1 MIRPVQIPLYFSV
14 LTFWLLAGV
23 TPVNA
28 QSGNTTV
35 APAGVKVLTRAYT
48 DSIKLRW
55 APTNPLLWKYAQKY
69 GYTLEKYLVYKSGK
83 LLPKAQKLALPQAT
97 FRPATQGSWQAHLGQ
112 DPQVTVAYQALFGEG
127 MPITSNNR
135 MLKIAEKAQEQ
146 ELRFA
151 FALMAAD
158 YSARAAQLS
167 GLSFTDKAVKKG
179 EKYLYRVQVPVPTNL
194 IKADTGSAYVG
205 VDDFAPL
212 PKPVELEGQ
221 FGDKSVLLVWNQL
234 YYQRTYAAY
243 YVERSE
249 DGKNYQITTEQP
261 YATIQRD
268 TVGAIPTRYMTAVDS
283 LPQNDKT
290 YYFRIRGLT
299 PFAELGPPSDSVIVG
314 QGQGKNELEIVLQ
327 KPQLKK
333 QQVQLTWKFDNNQQ
347 DKIQGFKVLKAPKAK
362 GHYEAL
368 HAGILPVTQRTLTDS
383 VSSGASYYQVQA
395 IGLKTNQEEAPIAT
409 TSFPH
414 LVQLPDSIPPDAPLK
429 ISGKVDTTGVVT
441 LNWSRPR
448 AKDVKGYHIFRSEG
462 AKDEFTRINVVL
474 STDTTYRDSISLRTL
489 NPDIYYKIQAVDYYF
504 NPSQLSSILVLKRPD
519 KTPPSSPAF
528 VSALA
533 TDSALVL
540 RFQASASPDVAR
552 HLLYRTPWGKDQWQ
566 LQANFT
572 RLDTV
577 ALKPIEDTVLHQTYY
592 EFADQSLLAGEKYQY
607 TLMAVDSSGLE
618 SPPSRPV
625 TGQIA
630 PSGLYPAIQDIEI
643 TKNAQQQLVEL
654 NWQYLQKPQ
663 VKTFRVYRAEGDAPL
678 RLYQTYTLKPTSK
691 AAVFRDTQVNQGN
704 WYSYRIQAI
713 APDGTVSRFS
723 KAIRI
728 KF

>member
-1 MIRPVQIPLYFSV
+1 MIRPIQLIFFLFTMSALVGIIP
-14 LTFWLLAGV
+14 AQ
-23 TPVNA
+23 A
-28 QSGNTTV
+28 QSGTV
-35 APAGVKVLTRAYT
+35 PAGVKVLTRAYS

-69 GYTLEKYLVYKSGK
+69 GYTLEKYLVYQSGK
-83 LLPKAQKLALPQAT
+83 LLPKAQKLTLPQSV
-97 FRPATQGSWQAHLGQ
+97 FRPAPANAWQAYLGQ

-135 MLKIAEKAQEQ
+135 MLKIAERAQEQ

-167 GLSFTDKAVKKG
+167 GLSFTDRAVKKG
-179 EKYLYRVQVPVPTNL
+179 EKYLYRVHVPVPPNL
-194 IKADTGSAYVG
+194 IKADTGTAYIG

-234 YYQRTYAAY
+234 YYQRIYAAY

-261 YATIQRD
+261 YVAIQRD
-268 TVGAIPTRYMTAVDS
+268 TAGAVPTRYLTAVDS

-299 PFAELGPPSDSVIVG
+299 PFAELGPPSDSVIIG
-314 QGQGKNELEIVLQ
+314 QGRGKNELDVVLQ
-327 KPQLKK
+327 KPRLT
-333 QQVQLTWKFDNNQQ
+333 QQRVQLTWKFDPKYQG
-347 DKIQGFKVLKAPKAK
+347 KIQGFKVMKAPKAK
-362 GHYEAL
+362 GSYRAL
-368 HAGILPVTQRTLTDS
+368 HGGILPATQRTFTDS

-395 IGLKTNQEEAPIAT
+395 IGLATNQAKTPVAT
-409 TSFPH
+409 ASFPH
-414 LVQLPDSIPPDAPLK
+414 LVQLPDSIPPDTPIQLV
-429 ISGKVDTTGVVT
+429 GKVDTTGVVT
-441 LNWSRPR
+441 LSWSPPQ
-448 AKDVKGYHIFRSEG
+448 AQDVKGYHIFRSEG

-474 STDTTYRDSISLRTL
+474 ASDTTYRDSINLQTL
-489 NPDIYYKIQAVDYYF
+489 NPRIYYKIQAVDYYF
-504 NPSQLSSILVLKRPD
+504 NPSELSAILELKRPD
-519 KTPPSSPAF
+519 KTPPLPPSF
-528 VSALA
+528 VSAVA

-552 HLLYRTPWGKDQWQ
+552 HLLYRTPWGQDQWQ

-572 RLDTV
+572 RLDTA
-577 ALKPIEDTVLHQTYY
+577 ALKPIQDTALHQTHY
-592 EFADQSLLAGEKYQY
+592 EFVEQDLPTGTKYQY

-625 TGQIA
+625 TGQIINR
-630 PSGLYPAIQDIEI
+630 GLYPAVKGIEV
-643 TKNAQQQLVEL
+643 TKNQDKQWVQLA
-654 NWQYLQKPQ
+654 WQYAQKPN

-678 RLYQTYTLKPTSK
+678 RLYQMYTLKSSQAT
-691 AAVFRDTQVNQGN
+691 FRDTQVSSGR
-704 WYSYRIQAI
+704 WYSYRIQAL
-713 APDGTVSRFS
+713 APDGTISQFS
-723 KAIRI
+723 KAIRV

>member
-1 MIRPVQIPLYFSV
+1 MIRPIQIPLYTSV
-14 LTFWLLAGV
+14 LTFWLLAGIN
-23 TPVNA
+23 PANG
-28 QSGNTTV
+28 QSGNTAVT
-35 APAGVKVLTRAYT
+35 PAGVKVLTRAYA

-83 LLPKAQKLALPQAT
+83 LLPKAQKLTLSQSA
-97 FRPATQGSWQAHLGQ
+97 FRPAPKNTWQAYLGQ
-112 DPQVTVAYQALFGEG
+112 DPQVTVAYQTLFGESL
-127 MPITSNNR
+127 PITSSNR
-135 MLKIAEKAQEQ
+135 MLKMAEKAQQQ

-167 GLSFTDKAVKKG
+167 GLSFTDTAVKKG
-179 EKYLYRVQVPVPTNL
+179 EKYLYQVHVPVPTNL

-205 VDDFAPL
+205 VDDSAPL
-212 PKPVELEGQ
+212 PKPVELDGQ

-249 DGKNYQITTEQP
+249 DGKNYKITTEQP

-290 YYFRIRGLT
+290 YYFRVRGLT
-299 PFAELGPPSDSVIVG
+299 PFAELGPPSDSVVVG
-314 QGQGKNELEIVLQ
+314 QGRGKNELEVVLQ

-333 QQVQLTWKFDNNQQ
+333 QRVQLVWKFDVKKQNR
-347 DKIQGFKVLKAPKAK
+347 IQGFKVMKAPKAK
-362 GHYEAL
+362 GRYEAL
-368 HAGILPVTQRTLTDS
+368 HTGILPVNQRRFTDS
-383 VSSGASYYQVQA
+383 VSSGASYYQVQV
-395 IGLKTNQEEAPIAT
+395 IGLKTNEDITPIAT

-429 ISGKVDTTGVVT
+429 IAGKVDTTGVVT
-441 LNWSRPR
+441 LKWSRPQ

-474 STDTTYRDSISLRTL
+474 SSDTTYRDSISLQTL
-489 NPDIYYKIQAVDYYF
+489 NPHIYYKIQAVDYYF
-504 NPSQLSSILVLKRPD
+504 NPSKLSSIVVLKRPD

-528 VSALA
+528 VSTVA
-533 TDSALVL
+533 TDSALIL

-566 LQANFT
+566 LHANFI

-577 ALKPIEDTVLHQTYY
+577 ALKPIEDTTLHQTYY
-592 EFADQSLLAGEKYQY
+592 EFADQSLVAGERYQY

-618 SPPSRPV
+618 SSPSRSV
-625 TGQIA
+625 TGQITDT
-630 PSGLYPAIQDIEI
+630 GVYPAVKEIEI
-643 TKNAQQQLVEL
+643 TKNIQRQLIEL
-654 NWQYLQKPQ
+654 NWQYPQKPQ
-663 VKTFRVYRAEGDAPL
+663 VTTFRVYRAEGDTPL
-678 RLYQTYTLKPTSK
+678 RLYQTYTLEATNKE
-691 AAVFRDTQVNQGN
+691 AVFRDTKVNQGS